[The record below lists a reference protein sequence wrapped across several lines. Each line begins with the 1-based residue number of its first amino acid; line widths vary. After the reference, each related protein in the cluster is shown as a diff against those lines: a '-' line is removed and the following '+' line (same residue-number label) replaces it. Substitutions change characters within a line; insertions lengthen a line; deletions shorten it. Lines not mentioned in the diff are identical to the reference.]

1 MSLSKPRNMP
11 PLENIVLSGGGI
23 LGFSYPGVFKFMEE
37 VGIHTSIKRVLGVS
51 VGSILGLLFVLR
63 IPPDHMRQ
71 LFEQFTP
78 DDIKD
83 INTENILHFFEVFG
97 IDTGIKVERFIKA
110 CAKVRLGN
118 PDATFAD
125 LYEKHPDM
133 EYIAMG
139 AEITQSQRVYFSYKH
154 TPTVPLWKAIRISCS
169 VPLYFQPVIEGKNV
183 YVDGGVVC
191 NYPID
196 YFRDDLKHTI
206 GFAFQE
212 YTVSPTVDISNDISS
227 NLNPTNTL
235 DFYTY
240 FTHVF
245 ETMTYTFERHMVK
258 HYEDYTV
265 RIKIPKRAMA
275 DYALDKEMKQRYY
288 NAGYNSMK
296 DEWERRCAQYK
307 LEDEDDNEESENIH
321 RHESEPSTKDIIDI
335 ESITMSMRENTP

>member
-1 MSLSKPRNMP
+1 MP

-23 LGFSYPGVFKFMEE
+23 LGLSYPGVFKFMEE
-37 VGIHTSIKRVLGVS
+37 VGIQMSIKRVLGVS

-63 IPPDHMRQ
+63 IPSDQMRQ
-71 LFEQFTP
+71 LFDQFTP

-97 IDTGIKVERFIKA
+97 IDTGIKIESFIKA

-139 AEITQSQRVYFSYKH
+139 AEITQSQRVYFSYKN

-169 VPLYFQPVIEGKNV
+169 VPLYFQPVIDGKNV

-206 GFAFQE
+206 GITFLE
-212 YTVSPTVDISNDISS
+212 YTASPSVDICDDISA
-227 NLNPTNTL
+227 NMNQTNKL

-240 FTHVF
+240 FIHVF

-265 RIKIPKRAMA
+265 RVKIPKRAMS
-275 DYALDKEMKQRYY
+275 DYALDKEMKLRYY
-288 NAGYNSMK
+288 NAGYSSMK
-296 DEWERRCAQYK
+296 DYWEQRCAKYK
-307 LEDEDDNEESENIH
+307 LEYQDGDDDADDVMNDSTDVPVGDELSA
-321 RHESEPSTKDIIDI
+321 KDLIDI
-335 ESITMSMRENTP
+335 ESITMSMRENTT